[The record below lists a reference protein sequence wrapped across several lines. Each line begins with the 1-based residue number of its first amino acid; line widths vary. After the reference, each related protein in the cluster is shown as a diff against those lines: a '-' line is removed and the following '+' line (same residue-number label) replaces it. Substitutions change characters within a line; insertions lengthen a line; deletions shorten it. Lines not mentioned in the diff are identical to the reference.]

1 MNKQLKNTKALVKS
15 ILEQS
20 KAARSNDMYLYYEV
34 CWRLNAKALE
44 EHFGSVIL
52 RLDELHLPPFESVRR
67 SRQKVQAECPH
78 LAASP
83 EVEIFRA
90 ENEETYR
97 EFARG

>member
-15 ILEQS
+15 ILEQN
-20 KAARSNDMYLYYEV
+20 KEARSSDMRLYYEV
-34 CWRLNAKALE
+34 CNSINRQA
-44 EHFGSVIL
+44 
-52 RLDELHLPPFESVRR
+52 LDEPFSEVIMSLDQLRLPPFESVRR
-67 SRQKVQAECPH
+67 SRQKVQSECPH